1 MSSVIHHLSKDEN
14 LSQTMAAQQFSF
26 DVLAGL
32 SDTPKRL
39 SSKYFYDDEGSRLF
53 TEITK
58 IEDYYPTRLEAGI
71 LAQHKSA
78 IAHQLGGRPLNLV
91 DLGAGDGQK
100 TMILLRH
107 FREQNIDVKFVP
119 IDISE
124 AAIEGLLQTVKQE
137 FPDMNCEGLVSE
149 YFRGIHWLNA
159 QQDERVNLVLF
170 LGSNIGNFDKSHA
183 RAHLRQLWTVLK
195 AEDLALIGFDLKK
208 DIDLL
213 LNAYND
219 KKGVTAQFNLN
230 LLQRIN
236 NELGGHFDLSKFRH
250 FATYNV
256 FSGAIESYLVSLEEQ
271 DVVIDSLENVFH
283 FRAWEPIHTEYS
295 YKYLKSD
302 IHDLASKTGFQV
314 EAEYFDTKQHFVDAL
329 WRVKKLTG

>member
-1 MSSVIHHLSKDEN
+1 MNTLIHHLSQDET
-14 LSQTMAAQQFSF
+14 LSRTMAAQQFSF

-32 SDTPKRL
+32 SDSPKRL

-58 IEDYYPTRLEAGI
+58 LKEYYPTRLEAEI
-71 LAQHKSA
+71 LDAHKGA
-78 IAHQLGGRPLNLV
+78 IAHQLAGRPVNLV

-107 FREQNIDVKFVP
+107 FQEQNMDVKFVP

-124 AAIEGLLQTVKQE
+124 AAIRGLLDTVVGE
-137 FPDMNCEGLVSE
+137 FPKMACEGLVSE

-159 QQDERVNLVLF
+159 QDDDRVNLILF
-170 LGSNIGNFDKSHA
+170 LGSNIGNFDKSLA
-183 RAHLRQLWTVLK
+183 RARLRQLWTVLK
-195 AEDLALIGFDLKK
+195 ADDLVLIGFDLKK
-208 DIDLL
+208 DIDMLL
-213 LNAYND
+213 SAYND
-219 KKGVTAQFNLN
+219 PKGTTARFNLN

-236 NELGGHFDLSKFRH
+236 RELGGHFELDKFRH

-271 DVVIDSLENVFH
+271 DVTIDALENVFH

-302 IHDLASKTGFQV
+302 IHDLAAKTGFHI
-314 EAEYFDTKQHFVDAL
+314 EAEYFDTKQYFVDAL
-329 WRVKKLTG
+329 WRVKKLVV

>member
-1 MSSVIHHLSKDEN
+1 MTSVIQHLSSDES
-14 LSQTMAAQQFSF
+14 LSRTMAAQQFSF

-32 SDTPKRL
+32 SDSPKRL

-58 IEDYYPTRLEAGI
+58 LEEYYPTRLEAEI
-71 LAQHKSA
+71 LELHKGA
-78 IAHQLGGRPLNLV
+78 IAHQLAGRSVNLI

-100 TMILLRH
+100 TMILLRYFH
-107 FREQNIDVKFVP
+107 EQNIDVKFVP

-124 AAIEGLLQTVKQE
+124 AAIKGLLNTVEQE

-170 LGSNIGNFDKSHA
+170 LGSNIGNFDKSNA

-195 AEDLALIGFDLKK
+195 AEDLALVGFDLKK

-219 KKGVTAQFNLN
+219 PKGVTASFNLN
-230 LLQRIN
+230 LLRRIN
-236 NELGGHFDLSKFRH
+236 NELGGHFDLKKFRH

-256 FSGAIESYLVSLEEQ
+256 FSGAVESYLVSLEDQ
-271 DVVIDSLENVFH
+271 DVMIDSLENVFH

-302 IHDLASKTGFQV
+302 IHDLASKTGYQV
-314 EAEYFDTKQHFVDAL
+314 EAEYFDTKQHFVDTL
-329 WRVKKLTG
+329 WRVKKQAG